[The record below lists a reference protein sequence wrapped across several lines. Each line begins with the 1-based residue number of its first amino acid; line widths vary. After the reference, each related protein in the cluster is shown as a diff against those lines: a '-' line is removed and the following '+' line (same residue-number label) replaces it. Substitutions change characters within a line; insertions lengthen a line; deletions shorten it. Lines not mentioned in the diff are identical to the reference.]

1 MFSSGDPLAAILF
14 LVIICIGL
22 VGIAVVVNDA
32 ENDDDAGYT
41 L

>member
-1 MFSSGDPLAAILF
+1 MFTSTDTLASILF
-14 LVIICIGL
+14 LVIICIG
-22 VGIAVVVNDA
+22 VAGIAVVVNDA

>member
-1 MFSSGDPLAAILF
+1 MFTSAEPLVSILW

-22 VGIAVVVNDA
+22 AGLAVIVNDA